1 MSDPLLATYIHHLD
15 PFAIQFTETF
25 GIRWYGLAY
34 VAGFVAAFLII
45 RWFVRMGASELKESQ
60 VADFV
65 TICAVGTMVG
75 GRLGYMFLYNF
86 GEMMSN
92 PLSIF
97 DVMGG
102 GMSSHGGIAGICI
115 AAWFYARYT
124 KKSWLGFG
132 DSLVVV
138 APVGVF
144 FGRLA
149 NFINGELY
157 GRVTTSSWAMKF
169 PDELHELE
177 KTSQGMAWVFPME
190 QLRALAEKASTVAP
204 DLLARVNTVASTA
217 QANGFDPHR
226 PVANLLIETSREN
239 EGFRAILGEI
249 LNPRHPSQ
257 LYEAVVEGLLPFLLL
272 LVVRVYW
279 KNLYHGIITGIFF
292 ILYAI
297 GRILVEN
304 FREPDSSSIMGMTKG
319 QFYSLFMI
327 GIGIAFLAY
336 AMKAKRRNH
345 LPDLI
350 AGNESGKRTS

>member
-1 MSDPLLATYIHHLD
+1 
-15 PFAIQFTETF
+15 
-25 GIRWYGLAY
+25 
-34 VAGFVAAFLII
+34 
-45 RWFVRMGASELKESQ
+45 
-60 VADFV
+60 
-65 TICAVGTMVG
+65 
-75 GRLGYMFLYNF
+75 
-86 GEMMSN
+86 
-92 PLSIF
+92 
-97 DVMGG
+97 
-102 GMSSHGGIAGICI
+102 
-115 AAWFYARYT
+115 
-124 KKSWLGFG
+124 
-132 DSLVVV
+132 
-138 APVGVF
+138 
-144 FGRLA
+144 
-149 NFINGELY
+149 
-157 GRVTTSSWAMKF
+157 
-169 PDELHELE
+169 
-177 KTSQGMAWVFPME
+177 ME

-204 DLLARVNTVASTA
+204 DLLARMNTVASTA

-239 EGFRAILGEI
+239 EGFRAMLGEI

-304 FREPDSSSIMGMTKG
+304 FREPDSSFIMGMTKG